1 MLVYKVTNKI
11 NNKCYIGS
19 TYNFEKRKSQ
29 HIKAS
34 KNKAGNKTYNYP
46 LYRAFRKYGLENF
59 TFEILEDNIKLIDIA
74 AKELNYIEKFN
85 SYTNTGWGY
94 NQTEYTDCALR
105 DPEIKEK
112 AVAKQRKRCAEVDE
126 FGHILKIFK
135 SIHECARL
143 LFNSTEVVT
152 NISAVCRGKKFSY
165 LNHII
170 RFIDEEDNIIQTT
183 KLQSVYKICS
193 ISIYNLKD
201 KLYYNSIS
209 DAAEKA
215 GIAREELSASI
226 NGNRRYSVVHERIW
240 RKCYSDG
247 TLIDNGI
254 SIDDLLENYYD
265 KCAVNLQTGEK
276 IIEKTW
282 QLLADKVNITRKTL
296 QKYYELNRQ
305 KNNFMFYKIDKQG
318 NLYKKDN

>member
-1 MLVYKVTNKI
+1 MLVYKITNKI

-29 HIKAS
+29 HIKVS
-34 KNKAGNKTYNYP
+34 KNKAGNKAYNYP

-59 TFEILEDNIKLIDIA
+59 NFEVLEDNIKLIDIA
-74 AKELNYIEKFN
+74 AKELSYIEKFN

-112 AVAKQRKRCAEVDE
+112 VVARQRKRCAEVDE

-183 KLQSVYKICS
+183 KLQSIYKICS
-193 ISIYNLKD
+193 ISIYNLED

-209 DAAEKA
+209 DAAEKT
-215 GIAREELSASI
+215 GINRVELSASI
-226 NGNRRYSVVHERIW
+226 NGSSRFSVVHERIW

-247 TLIDNGI
+247 TIIENSI
-254 SIDDLLENYYD
+254 SINQLVEKYYSFCAINLL
-265 KCAVNLQTGEK
+265 TGEK
-276 IIEKTW
+276 FV
-282 QLLADKVNITRKTL
+282 DKTL
-296 QKYYELNRQ
+296 IGLAKQVKLDRLTVKKYYELNKP

-318 NLYKKDN
+318 NLYKKEN